1 MRATKPF
8 LVLCA
13 MGLSLSLAAAL
24 SASELVEK
32 AKQEGEVVWYTTL
45 SVPESR
51 KLADMFEQRYPSLQ
65 VKIVRSGGGALV
77 NRVLSEFG
85 ARAHVADVILGA
97 DSRGAVPVF
106 KRKGVIAGYKFPN
119 RKFVADELKD
129 KDGFW
134 TSLYQLTIV
143 LAYNKGLVSPSDVP
157 KTYEDLLDPKW
168 RGRKILNDSEQYLW
182 FGTLLN
188 HWGKE
193 KGLDYFRKLAEQ
205 DQVFQRG
212 ARGRLQLVIAGEF
225 PLTITYASHVQGY
238 LDQGAPVEWVPLE
251 PVVVSPISILLAKE
265 APHPSAARL
274 FVDFLFSKEV
284 HEQLRD
290 FKRIPSRVDVDAN
303 PPRLFKGFK
312 RVVFDSDVAA
322 EMRAYA
328 DLYNET
334 FGLTR

>member
-1 MRATKPF
+1 MHVRTFVLF
-8 LVLCA
+8 LLVGL
-13 MGLSLSLAAAL
+13 LSLPAAAR
-24 SASELVEK
+24 SASDLVEK
-32 AKQEGEVVWYTTL
+32 AKKEGEVIWYTTL
-45 SVPESR
+45 SIPESR
-51 KLADMFEQRYPSLQ
+51 EVADMFEKHHSFLK

-77 NRVLSEFG
+77 NRVVSEFSAG
-85 ARAHVADVILGA
+85 AHIADVILGA
-97 DSRGAVPVF
+97 DSRGGVPVF
-106 KRKGVIAGYKFPN
+106 KSKGIIAAYQFPN

-134 TSLYQLTIV
+134 TSMYQLTIA
-143 LAYNKGLVSPSDVP
+143 LAYNKGMVNPGDVP

-168 RGRKILNDSEQYLW
+168 RGRKILNDSEQFVW

-193 KGLDYFRKLAEQ
+193 KGLAYFQKLAKQ

-251 PVVVSPISILLAKE
+251 PVVVSPLSILLAKN

-274 FVDFLFSKEV
+274 FIDFLFSKEV
-284 HEQLRD
+284 HEKLRD
-290 FKRIPSRVDVDAN
+290 FKRIPSRTDVDAD

-312 RVVFDSDVAA
+312 KVIFNADIAA
-322 EMRAYA
+322 DMPEIT
-328 DLYNET
+328 DLYKET